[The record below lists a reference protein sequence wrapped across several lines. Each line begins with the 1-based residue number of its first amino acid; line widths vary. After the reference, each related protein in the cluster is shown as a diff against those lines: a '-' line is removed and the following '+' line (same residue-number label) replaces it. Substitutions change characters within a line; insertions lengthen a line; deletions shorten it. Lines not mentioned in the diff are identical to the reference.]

1 MTKESNPESQQSP
14 VPTDSTAR
22 ALKLTGFDQELGG
35 IPDNL
40 VVYRA
45 LHPEERQFGYED
57 RNCLR
62 FD

>member
-1 MTKESNPESQQSP
+1 MIEEQIPESPQSP
-14 VPTDSTAR
+14 TPTDSTTR
-22 ALKLTGFDQELGG
+22 ALKLTGVDNELGG

-40 VVYRA
+40 VVYRS

-57 RNCLR
+57 RTCLR

>member
-1 MTKESNPESQQSP
+1 MIEEQNPESQQP
-14 VPTDSTAR
+14 PIPTDSTTR
-22 ALKLTGFDQELGG
+22 VLKLTGFDNELGG

-57 RNCLR
+57 RDCLR